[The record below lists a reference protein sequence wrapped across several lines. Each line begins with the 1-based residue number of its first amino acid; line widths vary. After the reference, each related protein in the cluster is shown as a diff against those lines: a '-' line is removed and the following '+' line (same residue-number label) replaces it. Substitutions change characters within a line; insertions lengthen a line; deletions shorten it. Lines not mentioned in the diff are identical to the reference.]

1 MTNAVQGQGPV
12 QILQHLK
19 NASPSNAS
27 TMVDL
32 DSVGSADSSW
42 DGASPH
48 SVGSPQM
55 HVQQQMYMM
64 PEGPAPQQKLS
75 GQGGQDQQ
83 QDFMPV
89 PMMQTPYGL
98 MPLQNGSPM
107 SQGSPMGSQGAP
119 MAMSPVATAA
129 PQGMAMVSSASPQ
142 GMMMPIP
149 SANGEGVQ
157 MIAVIPAGM
166 TGMPGMGMQ
175 AIAMAPPQGYAM
187 CQPLPENAQS
197 PEKAPEKKKLLEDLL
212 PGGVRRRAMRE
223 EHGRKVFVGGLN
235 PSTSTEDLSEYFSKF
250 GVVSHACVITD
261 SNSKASR
268 GFGFVEFD
276 GDIPDGVMATVHI
289 IDQRRCSV
297 REYGQ
302 TTAA

>member
-1 MTNAVQGQGPV
+1 
-12 QILQHLK
+12 
-19 NASPSNAS
+19 
-27 TMVDL
+27 
-32 DSVGSADSSW
+32 
-42 DGASPH
+42 
-48 SVGSPQM
+48 
-55 HVQQQMYMM
+55 M

-83 QDFMPV
+83 QYFMPV

-212 PGGVRRRAMRE
+212 PGG
-223 EHGRKVFVGGLN
+223 
-235 PSTSTEDLSEYFSKF
+235 
-250 GVVSHACVITD
+250 
-261 SNSKASR
+261 
-268 GFGFVEFD
+268 
-276 GDIPDGVMATVHI
+276 
-289 IDQRRCSV
+289 
-297 REYGQ
+297 
-302 TTAA
+302 

>member
-1 MTNAVQGQGPV
+1 
-12 QILQHLK
+12 
-19 NASPSNAS
+19 
-27 TMVDL
+27 
-32 DSVGSADSSW
+32 
-42 DGASPH
+42 
-48 SVGSPQM
+48 
-55 HVQQQMYMM
+55 
-64 PEGPAPQQKLS
+64 
-75 GQGGQDQQ
+75 
-83 QDFMPV
+83 
-89 PMMQTPYGL
+89 
-98 MPLQNGSPM
+98 
-107 SQGSPMGSQGAP
+107 
-119 MAMSPVATAA
+119 
-129 PQGMAMVSSASPQ
+129 
-142 GMMMPIP
+142 
-149 SANGEGVQ
+149 

-187 CQPLPENAQS
+187 CQPLPENAQR
-197 PEKAPEKKKLLEDLL
+197 PEKAPEKKRLLEDLL

-302 TTAA
+302 TTAAP